1 MMADENKIGDAY
13 DSGDQKKK
21 QKDRMKGLYEDCEFY
36 RVPKDGKKGFQTISV
51 YRGLMYKANQTPRE
65 RCGYRIRFSLILA
78 ALFLLFAGCCMRPNP
93 FNYIWYVG
101 LSEGAMIVGF
111 SYILVVWII
120 YLTAEREM
128 RAYLYRMTS
137 KRLIRACEITAI
149 FSCICVAAL
158 LIYILASGFDSV
170 VNALMSA
177 ACIALCGFGTRYLGK
192 MEEAVPYMAWQST
205 EQPPANGEKLD
216 YGPKN
221 RK

>member
-1 MMADENKIGDAY
+1 MADESKKRTGFEGG
-13 DSGDQKKK
+13 SQKEK
-21 QKDRMKGLYEDCEFY
+21 QKDRLKGLYEDCDFY
-36 RVPKDGKKGFQTISV
+36 RVPKEGKKGFQTISV
-51 YRGLMYKANQTPRE
+51 YRGLIYQADQTPQE
-65 RCGYRIRFSLILA
+65 RRGYRIRFSVILLA
-78 ALFLLFAGCCMRPNP
+78 IFALFAFCCMRPNS

-111 SYILVVWII
+111 SYILVVWLI

-137 KRLIRACEITAI
+137 KRLIRACEIATI
-149 FSCICVAAL
+149 FSGICTVAL
-158 LIYILASGFDSV
+158 LIYIPASGFHSV
-170 VNALMSA
+170 LEALLTA
-177 ACIALCGFGTRYLGK
+177 AAMALCGFGTHYLGK
-192 MEEAVPYMAWQST
+192 MEEAVPYKAWQST